1 MIPAQVQQQTTRD
14 SRHDPYYDLGDFHR
28 PVSTRSKAAQIW
40 FDRGLIWCYAFN
52 HEEAAQ
58 CFERAIVNDPD
69 CPMAYWGIAYAI
81 GPYYNKPWDF
91 FDEIE
96 LNATLERARGALADA
111 QQRVGRAESV
121 EKALI
126 DALQVRY
133 APNAEGEDFS
143 RWSQDYASAMS
154 SVYQEFP
161 DDLDV
166 ATLYAEALM
175 NLTPWKMWDLRTGN
189 PAPDAR
195 TLDAKQVLDTAMNLE
210 GGSRHPGLLH
220 LYIHLMEMSSAP
232 EAALPAA
239 DKLRGLIPDAGHLQH
254 MPSHIDILCGDYPRA
269 VISNSDAIRADERFL
284 GREGPVNFYSLYRSH
299 NLHFLI
305 YSAMFAGQMKPAL
318 QAVEKLDENLPETLL
333 RVESPPMAD
342 WLESFIS
349 VRIHVLIRFG
359 RWQDILALSLPQDQ
373 ALYCMTTAMI
383 HYGKAVAFAAT
394 GNIDDAAA
402 EKYRFHDAVNRV
414 PDSRTLFNNTCL
426 DILAIAAAMLDGEL
440 EYRRGNVDLA
450 FEQLRKAIALDDSLP
465 YDEPWGWMQ
474 PSRHAYGA
482 LLLEQ
487 GHVEEAA
494 AVYKADLGLDNTL
507 PRALQHRNNV
517 WALHGYHECLVKLG
531 RMGEAAVIEDQLKQA
546 VQLADVPIKASCF
559 CRLEAFTGMGTSS
572 CCEKGD

>member
-1 MIPAQVQQQTTRD
+1 
-14 SRHDPYYDLGDFHR
+14 
-28 PVSTRSKAAQIW
+28 VSTSNKTAQIW

-52 HEEAAQ
+52 HEEAVK
-58 CFERAIVNDPD
+58 CFERAIAHDPD
-69 CPMAYWGIAYAI
+69 CSMAYWGIAYAI

-91 FDEIE
+91 FDETE
-96 LNATLERARGALADA
+96 LSATLKRARSALAAA

-126 DALQVRY
+126 DALQLRY
-133 APNAEGEDFS
+133 APKAAAENFS
-143 RWSQDYASAMS
+143 RWSQDYVSGMS
-154 SVYQEFP
+154 SVYQDFP
-161 DDLDV
+161 GDLDV

-175 NLTPWKMWDLRTGN
+175 NLTPWKMWDLRTGK

-195 TLDAKQVLDTAMNLE
+195 TLDAKQVLETALEPE

-220 LYIHLMEMSSAP
+220 LYIHLMEMSSTP
-232 EAALPAA
+232 EVALPAA

-284 GREGPVNFYSLYRSH
+284 GREGALNFYSLYRSH

-318 QAVEKLDENLPETLL
+318 EAVEKLEENLPEDLL

-359 RWQDILALSLPQDQ
+359 RWQDILNLSLPRDQ

-394 GNIDDAAA
+394 GNIEDAAA
-402 EKYRFHDAVNRV
+402 EKDRFHNAVKQV
-414 PDSRTLFNNTCL
+414 PDSRTLFNNACL

-440 EYRRGNVDLA
+440 QYRRGNVDLA
-450 FEQLRKAIALDDSLP
+450 FEQLRKAITLDDSLP

-487 GHVEEAA
+487 RHVEEAA
-494 AVYKADLGLDNTL
+494 AVYKADLGLDDTL
-507 PRALQHRNNV
+507 PRSLQHRNNV

-531 RMGEAAVIEDQLKQA
+531 RTSEAAVIEDQLKQA

-559 CRLEAFTGMGTSS
+559 CRLEVFAGMETSS
-572 CCEKGD
+572 CCEKRG